1 MTSIKCIAQN
11 SNHVHDYKYI
21 HVVMYVHV
29 HVCTHMCTT
38 CTCTCI
44 SVDKGSNDVCTCNI
58 KNGYRWIDCICRR
71 LEVARLY
78 KLLRA
83 LNMYYNMYMCVY
95 TRTCMYLQLSFLK
108 MIVAGF
114 SGNTDLNRAQETANE
129 VRRVMKNLKEC
140 QTLSQLYNQRERL
153 FGQSVTQVSRN

>member
-1 MTSIKCIAQN
+1 
-11 SNHVHDYKYI
+11 
-21 HVVMYVHV
+21 
-29 HVCTHMCTT
+29 
-38 CTCTCI
+38 
-44 SVDKGSNDVCTCNI
+44 
-58 KNGYRWIDCICRR
+58 
-71 LEVARLY
+71 
-78 KLLRA
+78 
-83 LNMYYNMYMCVY
+83 MYYNMYMMY
-95 TRTCMYLQLSFLK
+95 TVRMYLQLSFLK